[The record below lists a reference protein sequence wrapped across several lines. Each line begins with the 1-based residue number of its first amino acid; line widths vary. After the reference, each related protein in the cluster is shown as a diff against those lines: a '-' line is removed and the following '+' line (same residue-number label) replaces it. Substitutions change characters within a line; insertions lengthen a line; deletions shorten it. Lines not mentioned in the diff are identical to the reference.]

1 MGRKFGVIVEALAGA
16 SGLYRLRGDDKP
28 ELVLAGPGLIGVGLV
43 TGLIGAWMLS
53 RVLSSLLYEVG
64 TRDAAIFTLVPIV
77 LLLPAAIA
85 TLIPTLRAMRVSP
98 TEVMRAE

>member
-1 MGRKFGVIVEALAGA
+1 
-16 SGLYRLRGDDKP
+16 
-28 ELVLAGPGLIGVGLV
+28 
-43 TGLIGAWMLS
+43 MLS
-53 RVLSSLLYEVG
+53 RVLSSLLYEV
-64 TRDAAIFTLVPIV
+64 DSHDFTTFALVPIV